1 VTRSNVHIRPA
12 ELGDVASLVSVAE
25 TADLAR
31 GTMTRG
37 TMTSRPLSVE
47 TRPQFEQRFATI
59 ITDRERSI
67 FVAVDDASGDVVG
80 FVAARD
86 DDLATIT
93 HTPVLHISHLIVM
106 PKFRK
111 RGVARSLLAAIVM
124 LADERGI
131 DHVLATAGTGARDA
145 NRYLA
150 RLGFAPLVIRR
161 VAPTSVLRRSLG
173 MAETPDKLAIARRI
187 RAGRSPRPARLH
199 VANGTLSRGA

>member
-1 VTRSNVHIRPA
+1 VTRSNVHVRPA
-12 ELGDVASLVSVAE
+12 GLDDVSSLVSVAE
-25 TADLAR
+25 KVDLAR
-31 GTMTRG
+31 GTFSG
-37 TMTSRPLSVE
+37 RPLAIES
-47 TRPQFEQRFATI
+47 RPQFEERFGEI
-59 ITDRERSI
+59 IADNERTI
-67 FVAVDDASGDVVG
+67 FVAVDDATDEIVG

-93 HTPVLHISHLIVM
+93 RTPVIHVSHLIVV

-111 RGVARSLLAAIVM
+111 RGVGRALLAAIVQ
-124 LADERGI
+124 LADDRGI

-173 MAETPDKLAIARRI
+173 MSEMPDKLALARRI

-199 VANGTLSRGA
+199 AANRTLTRGA

>member
-1 VTRSNVHIRPA
+1 MTRSNVHIRPA
-12 ELGDVASLVSVAE
+12 ELSDVDGLVSVAAM
-25 TADLAR
+25 ADQAR
-31 GTMTRG
+31 GTYNA
-37 TMTSRPLSVE
+37 RPPAAE
-47 TRPQFEQRFATI
+47 NRPSFEDRFATI
-59 ITDRERSI
+59 ISDHERAI
-67 FVAVDDASGDVVG
+67 FVAVDDSSGDVVG

-86 DDLATIT
+86 DDLATIV
-93 HTPVLHISHLIVM
+93 HTPVLHVSHLIVA

-111 RGVARSLLAAIVM
+111 RGVARALLAAVVM

-131 DHVLATAGTGARDA
+131 DHVLATAATGARDA

-173 MAETPDKLAIARRI
+173 MAEAPDKLAIARRI